1 VHKEELRKKI
11 YLTAKLAAWFIKD
24 SFFPVFS
31 SRSSSFIMSSAAQA
45 EFNQLLQKSREKY
58 PSHPED
64 RDRASS
70 PSDTEEDQDL
80 PTNPPS
86 DSEDIDDM
94 RSRTATY
101 HVPNTVFD
109 ANTGPKGVIADAQ
122 AFERARKQSHRRTL
136 GGLVSDDT
144 TPLNHH
150 SPPRDGAKDDD
161 EEGFMRKW
169 RESRMHQL
177 QSKNVRRSSPRRKRF
192 GSVDTV
198 DAGGYLDAIEKV
210 ATDTVVVVCVYD
222 PEVCFTAILSSM
234 SATDLVQS
242 SASGIVEDC
251 LNTIARR
258 NVTTHFIKLHQE
270 IAEMDHIQAPALLAY
285 RGGDVFATIVEIFRQ
300 IPKGRACSADSLEEL
315 LKQYV
320 VPFPSLLIRHAMYT
334 NVYRYRVL

>member
-1 VHKEELRKKI
+1 
-11 YLTAKLAAWFIKD
+11 
-24 SFFPVFS
+24 
-31 SRSSSFIMSSAAQA
+31 MSSAAQD
-45 EFNQLLQKSREKY
+45 EFNQLLHNSKVKY
-58 PSHPED
+58 SSHPED
-64 RDRASS
+64 RGRASS
-70 PSDTEEDQDL
+70 PSDTEDQEDP
-80 PTNPPS
+80 PTNPLSDS
-86 DSEDIDDM
+86 DSENDTM

-144 TPLNHH
+144 TPLNYS
-150 SPPRDGAKDDD
+150 SPPRDGAKDED
-161 EEGFMRKW
+161 EEGFMRRW

-177 QSKNVRRSSPRRKRF
+177 QGRNMRRSSPRRKRF
-192 GSVDTV
+192 GGVDTV
-198 DAGGYLDAIEKV
+198 DAAGYLDAIEQV
-210 ATDTVVVVCVYD
+210 TADTVVVVCVYD
-222 PEVCFTAILSSM
+222 PEVCSTFSLAISLSVLAADYS
-234 SATDLVQS
+234 QS

-258 NVTTHFIKLHQE
+258 NVNTHFVKLHQE

-320 VPFPSLLIRHAMYT
+320 LSISALCT
-334 NVYRYRVL
+334 CNVN